1 MGLKREQCQ
10 IRMGLRRPTLTW
22 MLPMPACH
30 IPAATPSFSD
40 ALHEVRALM
49 AQVEAG
55 ELSFSEYE
63 QASRGA
69 LRRLGRSMDA
79 VALGR
84 EDLDAPVI
92 WVDGVRCPRVG
103 RWEAPYLGC
112 WGEVRIERSLYR
124 PAGEDRTLCPLELRA
139 GIVEGYWTPAAAS
152 LATWSVAHL
161 TPTEA
166 AELFKRS
173 GGMSPSRSTLDR
185 LPKALSEGW
194 EAQRTRFEESLRVGA
209 EVPETATAVLVSLDG
224 IMVPM
229 KDGERQQKRKTARS
243 KGKETRGPAGYRE
256 ASSGTLSFVDAEGER
271 VGDTVYVGRMPEK
284 GKKTLKETL
293 EDELLTVLD
302 RRPDLKVV
310 AVADGARDN
319 WTWLTKVL
327 PENSVLVLDFFHA
340 AEHLKRA
347 LDCAHGKDAAKVDA
361 EFARLRLLL
370 RDHSDGVTKIINA
383 LDYQRRKHPRRK
395 RLKTELKY
403 FRRNRAKMRYAAVQA
418 EKLPIGS
425 GVVEAANKT
434 LVTVRMKRAGSRWT
448 LDGGQA
454 VLTFRALAK
463 SKRFDR
469 AWDLV
474 SGTYVQQVDLT
485 PPADVLPFRRAA

>member
-1 MGLKREQCQ
+1 MGLKWEQRQ
-10 IRMGLRRPTLTW
+10 IRMELQTPTLTW

-30 IPAATPSFSD
+30 STTSTPKFSD
-40 ALHEVRALM
+40 ALKELQVLM
-49 AQVEAG
+49 ARVEAG
-55 ELSFSEYE
+55 ELSFGEYE
-63 QASRGA
+63 QASRES
-69 LRRLGRSMDA
+69 LSRLGRSMDA
-79 VALGR
+79 VALQR
-84 EDLDAPVI
+84 EDVDAPVV
-92 WVDGVRCPRVG
+92 WVDGVRCLRVG

-112 WGEVRIERSLYR
+112 WGEVRVERSLYR

-152 LATWSVAHL
+152 LAMWSVAHL
-161 TPTEA
+161 TPAEA

-185 LPKALSEGW
+185 LPKALGEGW
-194 EAQRTRFEESLRVGA
+194 EAQRTRFEESLRVGE
-209 EVPETATAVLVSLDG
+209 EVPATAAAVLISLDG

-229 KDGERQQKRKTARS
+229 KDGERQQKRRTARS
-243 KGKETRGPAGYRE
+243 RGKETRGPAGYRE

-271 VGDTVYVGRMPEK
+271 VGDTRYVGRMPEK

-293 EDELLTVLD
+293 EDELLAVLD
-302 RRPDLKVV
+302 QRPDLQVV

-319 WTWLTKVL
+319 WTWLKTAL
-327 PENSVLVLDFFHA
+327 PKRSVLVLDFFHA
-340 AEHLKRA
+340 AEHLNRA
-347 LDCAHGKDAAKVDA
+347 LDSAHDRDTPKAQA
-361 EFARLRLLL
+361 EFARLHLLL
-370 RDHSDGVTKIINA
+370 RDHDDGVKKVINA
-383 LDYQRRKHPRRK
+383 IDYQHRKHPKRRH
-395 RLKTELKY
+395 LKTELRY
-403 FRRNRAKMRYAAVQA
+403 FRRNRERMRYAAVQA
-418 EKLPIGS
+418 NKLPIGS

-448 LDGGQA
+448 IDGGQA

-469 AWDLV
+469 AWTLV

-485 PPADVLPFRRAA
+485 PPAAVLPFQRAA